1 MRRFLVIIAFALA
14 LFGCTDN
21 KSVHKKKS
29 DAEIAEQRKRDS
41 LALKVGVRQTLDCL
55 PAFVADDEG
64 IFDSLG
70 VDVRLLHYSSMLD
83 CNEALKKGKLN
94 GAFTDVKRIDYL
106 AKHNSLNMQTVLS
119 FDSRWQLVANRMSR
133 LQSLRQLSEKMVAM
147 SRNSATDYLC
157 AHMLD
162 SVKLSGEKVFRI
174 QINDVD
180 LRLKM
185 LLNNEIDAVWL
196 PEPQA
201 SVAKKYGNNVLATS
215 GNDGEKL
222 EVLAFTGAT
231 MNDERIKKQVDLFLR
246 AYGIAKGRIK
256 KGGNKYYLSLVE
268 KYYKYKL

>member
-21 KSVHKKKS
+21 KSVQKKKS
-29 DAEIAEQRKRDS
+29 DAEVVEQRKRDS
-41 LALKVGVRQTLDCL
+41 LALKVGVRQTIDCL

-70 VDVRLLHYSSMLD
+70 VDVRLRHYSSMLD